1 MAAPPR
7 KRSTEE
13 SRAWTR
19 YMGIGAQLI
28 GMIGICV
35 GIGLYA
41 DSQLGTNPWI
51 TIVMSLVGVIGGL
64 YVSVKDLL

>member
-1 MAAPPR
+1 
-7 KRSTEE
+7 
-13 SRAWTR
+13 
-19 YMGIGAQLI
+19 MGIGAQLI